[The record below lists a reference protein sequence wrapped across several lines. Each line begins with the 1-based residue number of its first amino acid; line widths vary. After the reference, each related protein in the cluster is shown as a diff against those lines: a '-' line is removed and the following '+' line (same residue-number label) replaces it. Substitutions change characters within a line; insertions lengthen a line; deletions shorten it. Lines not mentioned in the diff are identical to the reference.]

1 MIIDKILRAPGRPS
15 QASRGR
21 GTRGLPGVV
30 VLVVGLVLAGLAL
43 AGCGSAADGG
53 YNLNP
58 PNAQS
63 MENNGPVHPGQP
75 AAFPAFL
82 PAPKVPV
89 TLVSARLLRLPGFP
103 APRLIHLGVWSQIGG
118 INTIVVGL
126 PPPHSCHRGAPC
138 DAPGHRFSGYRL
150 MPHDGHEVV
159 YFWVAAPRHPGHYY
173 VAGLRVTYRVGSGT
187 YTGNLYAGMEV
198 CVQARKVLT
207 TCNFSKK
214 ADAELTRLSRHGT

>member
-1 MIIDKILRAPGRPS
+1 MITKKIIRAPGRPVR
-15 QASRGR
+15 AGR
-21 GTRGLPGVV
+21 GHGRREAV
-30 VLVVGLVLAGLAL
+30 VLLVGLSL
-43 AGCGSAADGG
+43 AGCGSAAGGG

-58 PNAQS
+58 PNAES

-82 PAPKVPV
+82 PAPKVAV

-118 INTIVVGL
+118 ISTMVVGL
-126 PPPHSCHRGAPC
+126 PPRDCGPAAPC
-138 DAPGHRFSGYRL
+138 NARGRRFSRYRL
-150 MPHDGHEVV
+150 RPRDGHEVV
-159 YFWVAAPRHPGHYY
+159 YFWVAAPRRPGHYY

-207 TCNFSKK
+207 TCNFSNK
-214 ADAELTRLSRHGT
+214 ADAELTRMSSHGT